1 MESLNGADNQLAAA
15 KINLINKG
23 LVQTVAPDI
32 ILMDYVKILLNRKLI
47 ISSIVTFVTAAA
59 VIINLLIPPTYEA
72 QTILVIG
79 QYKNKPIESL
89 NTIISVFYSD
99 EYLKRIAD
107 ALSLPVEADYS
118 SAKKMFIIEK
128 DKKTDLL
135 LIKARGKTPEIAVNN
150 VKIISEII
158 LSRHNELF
166 SVANKMFGAELNTI
180 KKGRE
185 KILIDIKTLGN
196 MTNQIDADI
205 RKYETEI
212 QKKNNAQSDA
222 QGRIAESY
230 INLVASLKDEKNNIL
245 FQISTLNQN
254 LSANDQKLQQKEFEK
269 EYETKLTKV
278 EIAPVA
284 PKMKIAP
291 NRRRNVIAAFCF
303 ALIFGVFVAFSV
315 EYYQKFKYKLKSV

>member
-1 MESLNGADNQLAAA
+1 MAAA